1 MNRYLPEEE
10 KIILN
15 KHLPLIDAAYAVAES
30 ARETLAAAYKLVFTN
45 RLFKRESTEQGIADA
60 AAYAAAV
67 AARRAAVAAY
77 EAALDAPHI
86 EIKKAKAA
94 QRKAERLAKKNRR

>member
-10 KIILN
+10 KIIFN
-15 KHLPLIDAAYAVAES
+15 KHLPLIDAAYAAAES
-30 ARETLAAAYKLVFTN
+30 AKELASAAFKPVFRN

-60 AAYAAAV
+60 AAYAAAA
-67 AARRAAVAAY
+67 AARDAAVAAY
-77 EAALDAPHI
+77 SAALDAPHI
-86 EIKKAKAA
+86 EIKKAKSA